1 MCLQPSNLLLNS
13 ECVLKLADFGLAR
26 SLADLKADGM
36 TNAQLTDY
44 VATRWY
50 RAPEILLG
58 SHKYTFGVDMWSCG
72 CILGELLT
80 GRPIFPGKSTM
91 NQLDLI
97 FEVTGV
103 PSPEEASRIGS
114 PYCSQMLE
122 MSGAPKYPAPHR
134 FPDAFAILWHLL
146 LDLSMLKN
154 STDGRSCACICLRCS
169 LALPSYEQKYTG
181 GLCVHAV
188 AARAVSGCGSK
199 LMDAHVYEPHV
210 CPGTRLDQPKDVR
223 AIFPQATR
231 DAADLLKKLLVFD
244 PEKRLTAAEALRH
257 PYVANFHDPANEPR
271 CSRPVTIPINDNE
284 KVLRPLCFSSPSCF
298 TQTPGNL
305 MTS

>member
-1 MCLQPSNLLLNS
+1 MSWFPNTHSIFHLTDKSVLQPSNLLLNC
-13 ECVLKLADFGLAR
+13 ECLLKLADFGLAR
-26 SLADLKADGM
+26 SLADLQGESM

-114 PYCSQMLE
+114 PYCSQMLDVPGE
-122 MSGAPKYPAPHR
+122 FFLASCMPRRRPVPTNS
-134 FPDAFAILWHLL
+134 
-146 LDLSMLKN
+146 SMLWRVF
-154 STDGRSCACICLRCS
+154 SHLIESVTCDWPDICCQS
-169 LALPSYEQKYTG
+169 VS
-181 GLCVHAV
+181 VAV
-188 AARAVSGCGSK
+188 GA
-199 LMDAHVYEPHV
+199 
-210 CPGTRLDQPKDVR
+210 Q
-223 AIFPQATR
+223 
-231 DAADLLKKLLVFD
+231 
-244 PEKRLTAAEALRH
+244 
-257 PYVANFHDPANEPR
+257 
-271 CSRPVTIPINDNE
+271 
-284 KVLRPLCFSSPSCF
+284 
-298 TQTPGNL
+298 
-305 MTS
+305 

>member
-1 MCLQPSNLLLNS
+1 MTPFAGESSPKPLIEDSLAAALKEACVMQPSNLLLNC
-13 ECVLKLADFGLAR
+13 ECLLKLADFGLAR
-26 SLADLKADGM
+26 SLADLQGESM

-114 PYCSQMLE
+114 PYCSQMLDVPGE
-122 MSGAPKYPAPHR
+122 
-134 FPDAFAILWHLL
+134 LL
-146 LDLSMLKN
+146 H
-154 STDGRSCACICLRCS
+154 TAC
-169 LALPSYEQKYTG
+169 
-181 GLCVHAV
+181 
-188 AARAVSGCGSK
+188 
-199 LMDAHVYEPHV
+199 
-210 CPGTRLDQPKDVR
+210 
-223 AIFPQATR
+223 
-231 DAADLLKKLLVFD
+231 
-244 PEKRLTAAEALRH
+244 
-257 PYVANFHDPANEPR
+257 
-271 CSRPVTIPINDNE
+271 
-284 KVLRPLCFSSPSCF
+284 
-298 TQTPGNL
+298 
-305 MTS
+305 